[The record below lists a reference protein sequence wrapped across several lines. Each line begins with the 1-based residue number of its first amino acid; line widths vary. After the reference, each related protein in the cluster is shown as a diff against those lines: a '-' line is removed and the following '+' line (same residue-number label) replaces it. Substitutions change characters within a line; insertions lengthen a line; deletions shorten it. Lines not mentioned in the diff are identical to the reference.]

1 MKKVIYNIGKL
12 MGILPADV
20 RMLAGE
26 AMGHVE
32 CIDNAY
38 LVIEDGI
45 IADFGSMSPHFWT
58 CLWPGPRIDIRAS
71 MVGTGGWQPWRRA
84 SAQGILPHLPLTPPH
99 TERADRK
106 RERGQ
111 ETRPN
116 FYSVF
121 PVPYCLC
128 MDYLKKGERSRFL

>member
-45 IADFGSMSPHFWT
+45 IADFGSCDNNS
-58 CLWPGPRIDIRAS
+58 G
-71 MVGTGGWQPWRRA
+71 VGTGCKNNPSHADGVGPTPCG
-84 SAQGILPHLPLTPPH
+84 QGGSTVFTPC
-99 TERADRK
+99 TNAGSGSD
-106 RERGQ
+106 
-111 ETRPN
+111 
-116 FYSVF
+116 
-121 PVPYCLC
+121 
-128 MDYLKKGERSRFL
+128 

>member
-45 IADFGSMSPHFWT
+45 IADFGSMTDLNPEYVSGRGDSGIQNNPSHAVGAGPSP
-58 CLWPGPRIDIRAS
+58 CGQ
-71 MVGTGGWQPWRRA
+71 GGSTVLNTTTP
-84 SAQGILPHLPLTPPH
+84 SA
-99 TERADRK
+99 
-106 RERGQ
+106 
-111 ETRPN
+111 
-116 FYSVF
+116 
-121 PVPYCLC
+121 
-128 MDYLKKGERSRFL
+128 

>member
-45 IADFGSMSPHFWT
+45 IADFGSMTDLASE
-58 CLWPGPRIDIRAS
+58 CISGRGDRGIQNRATPLAAGGGAHAIG
-71 MVGTGGWQPWRRA
+71 VGGVVFTPCTYA
-84 SAQGILPHLPLTPPH
+84 GIVVT
-99 TERADRK
+99 
-106 RERGQ
+106 
-111 ETRPN
+111 
-116 FYSVF
+116 
-121 PVPYCLC
+121 
-128 MDYLKKGERSRFL
+128 

>member
-1 MKKVIYNIGKL
+1 MKYQMKKVIYNIGKL

-45 IADFGSMSPHFWT
+45 IADFGSMRNLASE
-58 CLWPGPRIDIRAS
+58 CISGRGP
-71 MVGTGGWQPWRRA
+71 
-84 SAQGILPHLPLTPPH
+84 
-99 TERADRK
+99 
-106 RERGQ
+106 
-111 ETRPN
+111 
-116 FYSVF
+116 
-121 PVPYCLC
+121 
-128 MDYLKKGERSRFL
+128 